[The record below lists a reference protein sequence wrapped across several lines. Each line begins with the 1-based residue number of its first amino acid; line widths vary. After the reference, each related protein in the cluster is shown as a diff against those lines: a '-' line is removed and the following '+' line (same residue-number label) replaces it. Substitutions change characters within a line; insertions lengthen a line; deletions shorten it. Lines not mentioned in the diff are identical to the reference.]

1 MMALLE
7 ISELT
12 KAFGGLVAV
21 ADLALH
27 VNKGEIAGL
36 IGPNGAGK
44 TTVFN
49 VLSGVY
55 PATRGKVSFQGED
68 LLKLKP
74 HQRAAN
80 GIGRTFQQIRLF
92 GGLTV
97 LDNVKIGLHS
107 RSHSGWIGAIL
118 RLPSQRREEETVTQS
133 ALGFLEFVG
142 LAGAQCELACNLPY
156 GHQRRLEM
164 ARALATEPTLLLLD
178 EPAAGMNPQETKELM
193 DLIRRIRDTGI
204 TILLIE
210 HHMKVVM
217 GICERIMVLDHGVK
231 IAEGTGE
238 EIRRNEKVIEA
249 YLGRWISY
257 A

>member
-1 MMALLE
+1 MALLE

-21 ADLALH
+21 ADLAFH

-49 VLSGVY
+49 VLTGVY
-55 PATRGKVSFQGED
+55 PATRGKIFFQGED

-74 HQRAAN
+74 HQRVVN

-92 GGLTV
+92 GASTV
-97 LDNVKIGLHS
+97 LDNVKIGLHC

-118 RLPSQRREEETVTQS
+118 RLPSQRREEQEVTES
-133 ALGFLEFVG
+133 ALGFLDFVG
-142 LAGAQCELACNLPY
+142 LAGAQGELAYNLPY
-156 GHQRRLEM
+156 GHQRRLEI

-193 DLIRRIRDTGI
+193 ELIRRIRDTGI

-210 HHMKVVM
+210 HDMRVVM
-217 GICERIMVLDHGVK
+217 LWQYRGAERHQPGD
-231 IAEGTGE
+231 
-238 EIRRNEKVIEA
+238 
-249 YLGRWISY
+249 
-257 A
+257 

>member
-1 MMALLE
+1 MALLE
-7 ISELT
+7 MSELT

-49 VLSGVY
+49 VLTGVY
-55 PATRGKVSFQGED
+55 PATRGKISFQGED

-74 HQRAAN
+74 HQRVVS

-92 GGLTV
+92 GASTV
-97 LDNVKIGLHS
+97 LDNVKIGLHC

-118 RLPSQRREEETVTQS
+118 RLPSQRREEQEVTES
-133 ALGFLEFVG
+133 ALGFLDFVG
-142 LAGAQCELACNLPY
+142 LAGAQGELAYNLPY
-156 GHQRRLEM
+156 GHQRRLEI

-178 EPAAGMNPQETKELM
+178 EPAAGMNPQETEELM
-193 DLIRRIRDTGI
+193 ELIRRIRDTGI

-210 HHMKVVM
+210 HDMKVVM
-217 GICERIMVLDHGVK
+217 GICERIVVLDHGVK
-231 IAEGTGE
+231 IAEGTGK
-238 EIRRNEKVIEA
+238 EIRRNKKVIEA
-249 YLGRWISY
+249 YLGRGTSY